1 MKKLVLDTNTI
12 ISALFWQGHP
22 RKILNLIKAGKYELL
37 TSYEIEKE
45 LIRVLHYEKFGLNSK
60 EILPIII
67 DYRGYS
73 KRILIS
79 SQVSL
84 IKDDPT
90 DNIFL
95 DCARDGHANF
105 IISGDHHLLDL
116 NSYESIPI
124 VNSATFLKLELKW
137 IEGELN

>member
-22 RKILNLIKAGKYELL
+22 REILNLIKAGKYELL
-37 TSYEIEKE
+37 TSNEIEKE
-45 LIRVLHYEKFGLNSK
+45 LMRVLHYKKFGLNSN

-67 DYRGYS
+67 DYRSYS
-73 KRILIS
+73 KRIHIT

-116 NSYESIPI
+116 KIYENISI
-124 VNSATFLKLELKW
+124 VNSTTFLTLESKGMR
-137 IEGELN
+137 EGWN